1 MVKLQVKDE
10 KKVKYEVPEWI
21 VDLDRNDQ
29 PELIIKYAIANEL
42 AELNRTMKTVK
53 MSLMNMSQVSSDQ
66 YYKRS

>member
-1 MVKLQVKDE
+1 M
-10 KKVKYEVPEWI
+10 PEWI

>member
-66 YYKRS
+66 FYKRS

>member
-42 AELNRTMKTVK
+42 AELNRTMGTMKI
-53 MSLMNMSQVSSDQ
+53 SLMNMTQVSSDQ
-66 YYKRS
+66 FYKRS